1 MHTRRGV
8 EGTHTQIEIGSDI
21 STKLSFLFLIVN
33 VYIYMAHA
41 LSLSC
46 FQLPVANYVQMT
58 ESIDRTFSK
67 CNFCT
72 TECDWVHVRTAVWT
86 ML

>member
-1 MHTRRGV
+1 
-8 EGTHTQIEIGSDI
+8 
-21 STKLSFLFLIVN
+21 
-33 VYIYMAHA
+33 MAHA